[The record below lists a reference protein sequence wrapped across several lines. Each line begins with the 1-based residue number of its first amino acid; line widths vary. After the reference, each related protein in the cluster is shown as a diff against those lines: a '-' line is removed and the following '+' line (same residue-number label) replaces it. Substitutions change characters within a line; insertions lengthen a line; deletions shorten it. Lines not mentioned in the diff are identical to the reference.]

1 MQDEIL
7 FEIAGRAGV
16 ITLNRPKAL
25 NAVTFNMIQL
35 LGPQLDAWAKDDN
48 ISHVIIKA
56 APGRA
61 FSAGGDIVQLYQW
74 GLDKDPR
81 FADFYALEYPLNVAI
96 KRFPKPYIA
105 LIDGI
110 VMGGGVGV
118 SFHGSH
124 RIVTEN
130 LSFAMPE
137 TGIGLFPDVG
147 GTYFLPRCPGAIG
160 MYLGLTGARIKAAD
174 ALYCKLATH
183 YVPADKLG
191 DLEVALYLS
200 KDIEATI
207 ADYARQ
213 PGDAPLQGR
222 KKQIGQHFR
231 KVSMQAIFD
240 SLAADKSLAA
250 DDGEWAAKTLDIL
263 KQKSP
268 TSLLITHR
276 QLISGVGLS
285 FEMAMRLEY
294 RVVSRIVQGVDFL
307 EGTRAVVI
315 DKDMAPQWQ
324 PASLDQISKADI
336 NAYFAPLESE
346 LQLP

>member
-1 MQDEIL
+1 MSDEIL
-7 FEIAGRAGV
+7 FEVSGKAGV

-25 NAVTFNMIQL
+25 NAVTLNMVEL
-35 LGPQLDAWAKDDN
+35 MGPQLAVWAKDDK

-81 FADFYALEYPLNVAI
+81 FAAFYAAEYPLNVAI

-130 LSFAMPE
+130 LTFAMPE

-147 GTYFLPRCPGAIG
+147 GTWFLPRCPGAIG
-160 MYLGLTGARIKAAD
+160 MYLGLTGARVKAAD

-183 YVPADKLG
+183 FVPAEKLG

-200 KDIEATI
+200 DDVNATI
-207 ADYARQ
+207 AEYAQ
-213 PGDAPLQGR
+213 DSGMAPLQGQ
-222 KKQIGQHFR
+222 KKLIGSHFR
-231 KVSMQAIFD
+231 KVSVQAIFD
-240 SLAADKSLAA
+240 SLAADNS
-250 DDGEWAAKTLDIL
+250 EWAIKTLKTL

-276 QLISGVGLS
+276 QMIAGVGLS
-285 FEMAMRLEY
+285 FEAAMRLEY
-294 RVVSRIVQGVDFL
+294 RIVNRIVQGSDFL

-315 DKDMAPQWQ
+315 DKDMNPQWQ
-324 PASLDQISKADI
+324 PATLGEVSKVDI
-336 NAYFAPLESE
+336 DAYFAPLENE
-346 LQLP
+346 LFLP

>member
-1 MQDEIL
+1 MENEIL
-7 FEIAGRAGV
+7 FEVVGRAGV

-25 NAVTFNMIQL
+25 NAVTLNMVTR
-35 LGPQLDAWAKDDN
+35 LGPQLEAWATDDKV
-48 ISHVIIKA
+48 SHVIIKA

-74 GLDKDPR
+74 GLAKDPR
-81 FADFYALEYPLNVAI
+81 FASFYALEYPLNVAI

-118 SFHGSH
+118 SFNGSH

-160 MYLGLTGARIKAAD
+160 MYLGLTGARVKAAD
-174 ALYCKLATH
+174 AIYTKLATA
-183 YVPADKLG
+183 YVPAEKLG

-200 KDIEATI
+200 EDVDATI
-207 ADYARQ
+207 AEYAQ
-213 PGDAPLQGR
+213 DSGDAPLEGQ
-222 KKQIGQHFR
+222 KKLIGSHFR
-231 KVSMQAIFD
+231 KVSVQAIFD
-240 SLAADKSLAA
+240 SLTA
-250 DDGEWAAKTLDIL
+250 DDSEWAAKTLATL

-276 QLISGVGLS
+276 QMISGVGLS
-285 FEMAMRLEY
+285 FEAAMRLEF
-294 RVVSRIVQGVDFL
+294 RLVSRIVQGVDFL

-315 DKDMAPQWQ
+315 DKDMKPNWQ
-324 PASLDQISKADI
+324 PASLGEVSKSDI
-336 NAYFAPLESE
+336 DAYFAPLDNE
-346 LQLP
+346 LQLS

>member
-1 MQDEIL
+1 LPDEIL
-7 FEIAGRAGV
+7 FEVCGRAGV

-25 NAVTFNMIQL
+25 NAVTLNMIER
-35 LGPQLDAWAKDDN
+35 LGPQLSKWASDDK
-48 ISHVIIKA
+48 ISHIIIKA

-81 FADFYALEYPLNVAI
+81 FARFYEIEYPLNVAI
-96 KRFPKPYIA
+96 KNFPKPYIA

-147 GTYFLPRCPGAIG
+147 GTFFLPRCPGATG
-160 MYLGLTGARIKAAD
+160 MYLGLTGARLKAAD
-174 ALYCKLATH
+174 ALYARLATH
-183 YVPADKLG
+183 FVPADQLA
-191 DLEVALYLS
+191 DLEIALYLS
-200 KDIEATI
+200 RDVEQTI
-207 ADYARQ
+207 ADFAQPAQDPPLRDRQ
-213 PGDAPLQGR
+213 
-222 KKQIGQHFR
+222 KQINQHFR
-231 KVSMQAIFD
+231 KTSVQGIFD
-240 SLAADKSLAA
+240 SLASAG
-250 DDGEWAAKTLDIL
+250 DDWSGQTLRTL

-268 TSLLITHR
+268 TSLLITHK
-276 QLISGVGLS
+276 QLLLGVGLS
-285 FEMAMRLEY
+285 IEMAMRMEY
-294 RVVSRIVQGVDFL
+294 RIVSRIIKGVDFL

-315 DKDMAPQWQ
+315 DKDMKPRWQ
-324 PASLDQISKADI
+324 PASLEEVSKSDI
-336 NAYFAPLESE
+336 DAYFSPLEAE
-346 LQLP
+346 LPLP

>member
-1 MQDEIL
+1 MENEIL
-7 FEIAGRAGV
+7 FEVVGRAGV

-25 NAVTFNMIQL
+25 NAVTLNMVEQ
-35 LGPQLDAWAKDDN
+35 LGPQLEAWAVDDK

-56 APGRA
+56 TPGRA

-81 FADFYALEYPLNVAI
+81 FADFYSLEYPLNVAI
-96 KRFPKPYIA
+96 RRFPKPYIA

-118 SFHGSH
+118 SFNGSH

-160 MYLGLTGARIKAAD
+160 MYLGLTGARVKAGD
-174 ALYCKLATH
+174 AIYTKLATS
-183 YVPADKLG
+183 YVPAQKLG

-200 KDIEATI
+200 EDVDATI
-207 ADYARQ
+207 AEYAQ
-213 PGDAPLQGR
+213 GCSEAPLEGQ
-222 KKQIGQHFR
+222 KKLIGSHFR
-231 KVSMQAIFD
+231 KVSVQAIFD
-240 SLAADKSLAA
+240 SLAADDS
-250 DDGEWAAKTLDIL
+250 EWATKTLTTL

-276 QLISGVGLS
+276 QMIAGVGLS
-285 FEMAMRLEY
+285 FEAAMRMEF
-294 RVVSRIVQGVDFL
+294 RIVSRIVQGVDFL

-315 DKDMAPQWQ
+315 DKDMKPKWQ
-324 PASLDQISKADI
+324 PASIDEVSKTDI
-336 NAYFAPLESE
+336 DAYFAPLENE